1 MTSPD
6 LSATRNDTPVIDPR
20 LPRHVVPSHYGIHL
34 APRIEDAAFTGS
46 VTINVEI
53 TESTSEI
60 VLNAAEL
67 TIDSI
72 VIRSG
77 DETIAPTWRLDDDT
91 ERMHLDLGSPV
102 AAGAAIIAITFAG
115 ILNDQLR
122 GFYLSTFTDEDG
134 IERTIAT
141 SQMQSTDARRA
152 FPCWDEPEWKATYST
167 TLDVDAEH
175 LAVSNA
181 AIVDET
187 MLDNGLRRVKFA
199 KTMKM
204 STYLV
209 AFVVGPL
216 EATEPVDAGGVP
228 VRVVHRP
235 GQGHLTSFALDVA
248 VHALTWFQEY
258 YDIPYP
264 GDKVDLIAVPD
275 FAFGAMENL
284 GCVTF
289 RDVLLVIDPDT
300 ASQPELQRAADV
312 INHELAHMWF
322 GDLVTMQW
330 WEGIWLN
337 EAFATFMEIA
347 CSDAYRPDWRGW
359 DTFGRMRSMAFD
371 VDSLCA
377 TRAIEHPV
385 HSPEE
390 AEGMFDILTYEKGA
404 SVLRM
409 LEQHIGPEIFRDGVR
424 RYLKTHAYKNTETTD
439 LWDALEAA
447 SGQPVRTMM
456 DGWIYQGG
464 HPVINVEDTPH
475 GVRVAQSH
483 FTLDPNGAD
492 DRIWSVPLAIAHSEG
507 TTRVLLTESE
517 TVLTG
522 IGDPKTANAGGAG
535 FFRTQLTPETTI
547 GTLAS
552 DFAAASPADRHTLVD
567 DAWALTVAG
576 RWEAVDFIDVAKAC
590 AGDDDLNV
598 WQAVSAG
605 LADICHILDGDA
617 LAAFQSEVRDIARP
631 AFDRV
636 GIEPGAND
644 DDRTRER
651 RATLIRLLGITGA
664 DEAIIDASA
673 GMLDHPDA
681 SLRAAALTVA
691 THHGDESMYQQVHA
705 AWHAADTPQAE
716 VRNLRALAN
725 FPSTALIDWLVDE
738 ILDGTIRT
746 QDGPYLL
753 RNALHNREAGERVWQ
768 RIKDNWDDINER
780 FPSNSLSRMLEGIT
794 ALDTDAGVADV
805 AAFLAEHPL
814 PQGEKQIEQL
824 QESQRVNAAFRVREV
839 DRIGQT
845 LT

>member
-1 MTSPD
+1 MTQKDGS
-6 LSATRNDTPVIDPR
+6 R

-34 APRIEDAAFTGS
+34 APRLPDAVFTGS
-46 VTINVEI
+46 VTIDVDI
-53 TESTSEI
+53 TETTSEI
-60 VLNAAEL
+60 VFNAAEL
-67 TIDSI
+67 TIDSVAI
-72 VIRSG
+72 NRTDQSVSP
-77 DETIAPTWRLDDDT
+77 AWRLDGDA
-91 ERMHLDLGSPV
+91 ERIHLDLQSPM
-102 AAGAAIIAITFAG
+102 AAGPATIEIRFAG

-122 GFYLSTFTDEDG
+122 GFYRSTFTDDDG
-134 IERTIAT
+134 VEHVIAT

-152 FPCWDEPEWKATYST
+152 FPCWDEPEWKATYTT
-167 TLDVDAEH
+167 TLDVDADH

-181 AIVDET
+181 AIVRET
-187 MLDNGLRRVKFA
+187 MLDNGLRRVEFA

-216 EATEPVDAGGVP
+216 EATEPVDAAGVP

-248 VHALTWFQEY
+248 DHALSWFQEY

-289 RDVLLVIDPDT
+289 RDALLVIDPAT
-300 ASQPELQRAADV
+300 ASQPELQRVADF

-347 CSDAYRPDWRGW
+347 CSDAYRPDWRVW

-377 TRAIEHPV
+377 TRAIEYPV

-390 AEGMFDILTYEKGA
+390 AEGMFDVLTYEKGA

-409 LEQHIGPEIFRDGVR
+409 LEQHIGPEVFRDGVR

-447 SGQPVRTMM
+447 SGEPVRTMM
-456 DGWIYQGG
+456 NGWIYQGG
-464 HPVINVEDTPH
+464 HPVIEVEDTPH
-475 GVRVAQSH
+475 GVRVAQSQ
-483 FTLDPNGAD
+483 FTLDPEAAD
-492 DRIWSVPLAIAHSEG
+492 DRMWSVPLAIAHGEG
-507 TTRVLLTESE
+507 TTRVLLDGNE

-522 IGDPKTANAGGAG
+522 ISEPKTANAGGAG
-535 FFRTQLTPETTI
+535 FFRTKLSPDTTVS
-547 GTLAS
+547 TLAS
-552 DFAAASPADRHTLVD
+552 DFGAASPADRHTLVD

-576 RWEAVDFIDVAKAC
+576 RWDTTDFIAVAKAC
-590 AGDDDLNV
+590 ADDDDLNV
-598 WQAVSAG
+598 WQALSAG
-605 LADICHILDGDA
+605 LSDIAHILDGDA
-617 LAAFQSEVRDIARP
+617 LEAFQAEVRDIARP

-636 GIEPGAND
+636 GIEPAAND

-651 RATLIRLLGITGA
+651 RATLVRLLGVTGA
-664 DEAIIDASA
+664 DAALIDASA
-673 GMLDHPDA
+673 GLLDHPDA
-681 SLRAAALTVA
+681 SLAAAALTVA
-691 THHGDESMYQQVHA
+691 THHGEEPMYQQVHA
-705 AWHAADTPQAE
+705 AWQEADTPQSA

-725 FPSTALIDWLVDE
+725 FPSATMVNWLVDE
-738 ILDGTIRT
+738 ILDGTVRT
-746 QDGPYLL
+746 QDGPYVL
-753 RNALHNREAGERVWQ
+753 RNALHNREAGEKVWQ
-768 RIKDNWDDINER
+768 RIKDNWDDSNER

-794 ALDTDAGVADV
+794 ALDTDDGVADV
-805 AAFLAEHPL
+805 AAFLAEHPV

-824 QESQRVNAAFRVREV
+824 QERQRINAALRAREA
-839 DRIGQT
+839 RR
-845 LT
+845 LSRSLS

>member
-1 MTSPD
+1 MT
-6 LSATRNDTPVIDPR
+6 ATDTPAIDPR
-20 LPRHVVPSHYGIHL
+20 LPRHVVPSHYDIHL
-34 APRIEDAAFTGS
+34 APRIDDAAFTGS
-46 VTINVEI
+46 VTIEVEI
-53 TESTSEI
+53 TEPTTEI

-67 TIDSI
+67 TIDSAT
-72 VIRSG
+72 VRRGRESLS
-77 DETIAPTWRLDDDT
+77 PTQRLDDAA
-91 ERMHLDLGSPV
+91 ERLHLDFV
-102 AAGAAIIAITFAG
+102 APLAPGPATIDISFAG

-122 GFYLSTFTDEDG
+122 GFYRSTFTDDDG
-134 IERTIAT
+134 VEHTIAT

-152 FPCWDEPEWKATYST
+152 FPCWDEPEWKATYTT
-167 TLDVDAEH
+167 TLDVDPDH

-181 AIVDET
+181 AIVDEE
-187 MLDNGLRRVKFA
+187 MLDNGLRRVRFA

-216 EATEPVDAGGVP
+216 EATDAVDAGGVP

-248 VHALTWFQEY
+248 VHALRWFQEY

-347 CSDAYRPDWRGW
+347 CSDAYRPDWRVW

-377 TRAIEHPV
+377 TRAIEYPV

-390 AEGMFDILTYEKGA
+390 AEGMFDVLTYEKGA

-409 LEQHIGPEIFRDGVR
+409 LEQHIGADVFRDGVR

-447 SGQPVRTMM
+447 SGEPVRAMM

-464 HPVINVEDTPH
+464 HPVIDVEDTPH
-475 GVRVAQSH
+475 GVRVAQSQ
-483 FTLDPNGAD
+483 FTLDPDVAD
-492 DRIWSVPLAIAHSEG
+492 GRTWSVPLAIAHDEG
-507 TTRVLLTESE
+507 TTRILLTGEE
-517 TVLTG
+517 AVLTG
-522 IGDPKTANAGGAG
+522 ISEPKTANAGGAG
-535 FFRTQLTPETTI
+535 FFRTQLAPEATMS
-547 GTLAS
+547 TLAS
-552 DFAAASPADRHTLVD
+552 EFAAASPADRHTLVD
-567 DAWALTVAG
+567 DSWALTVAG
-576 RWEAVDFIDVAKAC
+576 RWRAADFIEVAKAC
-590 AGDDDLNV
+590 RDDDDLNV

-605 LADICHILDGDA
+605 LSDIAHFLDGDA
-617 LAAFQSEVRDIARP
+617 LAAFREVVRDIARP

-651 RATLIRLLGITGA
+651 RATLVRLLGVTGA
-664 DEAIIDASA
+664 DMVIIDASA
-673 GMLDHPDA
+673 GLLDHADA
-681 SLRAAALTVA
+681 SLAAAALTVA
-691 THHGDESMYQQVHA
+691 THHGDETMYQQVHA
-705 AWHAADTPQAE
+705 AWQRADTPQSE

-725 FPSTALIDWLVDE
+725 FPSATMVDWLVDE
-738 ILDGTIRT
+738 ILEGSVRT
-746 QDGPYLL
+746 QDGPYVL
-753 RNALHNREAGERVWQ
+753 RNALHNREAGRGVWQ

-794 ALDTDAGVADV
+794 ALDTEDGVTDV

-814 PQGEKQIEQL
+814 PQGEKQVEQL
-824 QESQRVNAAFRVREV
+824 MERQRVNAALRAREA
-839 DRIGQT
+839 DRLSLD

>member
-1 MTSPD
+1 MTD
-6 LSATRNDTPVIDPR
+6 LDNAATDPR
-20 LPRHVVPSHYGIHL
+20 LPRHVVPHHYAIHL
-34 APRIEDAAFTGS
+34 APRINDAAFTGS
-46 VTINVEI
+46 VSIEVEI
-53 TESTSEI
+53 TEPTREI

-67 TIDSI
+67 TIDS
-72 VIRSG
+72 VAIRRGGTSS
-77 DETIAPTWRLDDDT
+77 TPTWRLDDDT
-91 ERMHLDLGSPV
+91 ERLHLDLDVSLEAGSATIDV
-102 AAGAAIIAITFAG
+102 SFAG

-122 GFYLSTFTDEDG
+122 GFYRSTFKDDDG
-134 IERTIAT
+134 VEHTIAT

-152 FPCWDEPEWKATYST
+152 FPCWDEPEWKATFTT
-167 TLDVDAEH
+167 TLDVDPEH
-175 LAVSNA
+175 LAVSNS
-181 AIVDET
+181 AIVEET
-187 MLDNGLRRVKFA
+187 TLPNGLRRVAFA
-199 KTMKM
+199 RTMKM

-216 EATEPVDAGGVP
+216 EATEAVDAGGVP

-248 VHALTWFQEY
+248 VHALSWFQEY

-289 RDVLLVIDPDT
+289 RDVLLVIDPET

-322 GDLVTMQW
+322 GDLVTMRW

-347 CSDAYRPDWRGW
+347 CSDAYRPDWRVW

-377 TRAIEHPV
+377 TRAIEYPV
-385 HSPEE
+385 HSPDE
-390 AEGMFDILTYEKGA
+390 AEAMFDILTYEKGA

-409 LEQHIGPEIFRDGVR
+409 LEQHIGPEVFRDGVR
-424 RYLKTHAYKNTETTD
+424 RYLKTHAYSNTETTD

-464 HPVINVEDTPH
+464 HPAIDVEETPH
-475 GVRVAQSH
+475 GVRVSQSH
-483 FTLDPNGAD
+483 FTLDPEAAD
-492 DRIWSVPLAIAHSEG
+492 DRTWSVPLAIAHPEG
-507 TTRVLLTESE
+507 TTRMLLTTNEA
-517 TVLTG
+517 VLTG
-522 IGDPKTANAGGAG
+522 ISAPQTANAGGAG
-535 FFRTQLTPETTI
+535 FFRTHLTPELTI
-547 GTLAS
+547 
-552 DFAAASPADRHTLVD
+552 AAIGSEFGAANAADRHTLVD
-567 DAWALTVAG
+567 DAWALTIAG
-576 RWEAVDFIDVAKAC
+576 RWAATDFVDVARAC
-590 AGDDDLNV
+590 ADDDDLNV

-605 LADICHILDGDA
+605 LSDIAHFLDGES
-617 LAAFQSEVRDIARP
+617 LVAFQSVVRDIARP

-651 RATLIRLLGITGA
+651 RATLLRLLGVVGA
-664 DEAIIDASA
+664 DTAIIGASA
-673 GMLDHPDA
+673 GLLDDDDA
-681 SLRAAALTVA
+681 SLGAAALTVA
-691 THHGDESMYQQVHA
+691 THHGDEAMYQRVHT
-705 AWHAADTPQAE
+705 AWQQADTPQAE
-716 VRNLRALAN
+716 SRNLRALSN
-725 FPSTALIDWLVDE
+725 FPSTALVDWLLDE
-738 ILDGTIRT
+738 VFDGSIRT
-746 QDGPYLL
+746 QDGPYVL
-753 RNALHNREAGERVWQ
+753 RAALHNREAGEHVWE
-768 RIKDNWDDINER
+768 RIKSAWDDINER

-805 AAFLAEHPL
+805 AAFLSDHPL
-814 PQGEKQIEQL
+814 PQADKQIEQL
-824 QESQRVNAAFRVREV
+824 LERQRVNAALRAREV
-839 DRIGQT
+839 ARFGT
-845 LT
+845 SLA

>member
-1 MTSPD
+1 
-6 LSATRNDTPVIDPR
+6 
-20 LPRHVVPSHYGIHL
+20 
-34 APRIEDAAFTGS
+34 
-46 VTINVEI
+46 
-53 TESTSEI
+53 
-60 VLNAAEL
+60 
-67 TIDSI
+67 
-72 VIRSG
+72 
-77 DETIAPTWRLDDDT
+77 
-91 ERMHLDLGSPV
+91 
-102 AAGAAIIAITFAG
+102 
-115 ILNDQLR
+115 
-122 GFYLSTFTDEDG
+122 
-134 IERTIAT
+134 
-141 SQMQSTDARRA
+141 
-152 FPCWDEPEWKATYST
+152 
-167 TLDVDAEH
+167 
-175 LAVSNA
+175 
-181 AIVDET
+181 
-187 MLDNGLRRVKFA
+187 
-199 KTMKM
+199 
-204 STYLV
+204 
-209 AFVVGPL
+209 
-216 EATEPVDAGGVP
+216 
-228 VRVVHRP
+228 
-235 GQGHLTSFALDVA
+235 
-248 VHALTWFQEY
+248 
-258 YDIPYP
+258 
-264 GDKVDLIAVPD
+264 
-275 FAFGAMENL
+275 
-284 GCVTF
+284 
-289 RDVLLVIDPDT
+289 
-300 ASQPELQRAADV
+300 
-312 INHELAHMWF
+312 
-322 GDLVTMQW
+322 
-330 WEGIWLN
+330 
-337 EAFATFMEIA
+337 
-347 CSDAYRPDWRGW
+347 
-359 DTFGRMRSMAFD
+359 
-371 VDSLCA
+371 
-377 TRAIEHPV
+377 
-385 HSPEE
+385 
-390 AEGMFDILTYEKGA
+390 
-404 SVLRM
+404 
-409 LEQHIGPEIFRDGVR
+409 
-424 RYLKTHAYKNTETTD
+424 
-439 LWDALEAA
+439 
-447 SGQPVRTMM
+447 
-456 DGWIYQGG
+456 
-464 HPVINVEDTPH
+464 
-475 GVRVAQSH
+475 
-483 FTLDPNGAD
+483 
-492 DRIWSVPLAIAHSEG
+492 G

-576 RWEAVDFIDVAKAC
+576 RWEAADFIDVAKAC
-590 AGDDDLNV
+590 ASDDDLNV

-705 AWHAADTPQAE
+705 AWQAADTPQAE

-725 FPSTALIDWLVDE
+725 FPSTALIDWLIDE

-824 QESQRVNAAFRVREV
+824 QESQRVNAAFRVR
-839 DRIGQT
+839 
-845 LT
+845 

>member
-1 MTSPD
+1 MT
-6 LSATRNDTPVIDPR
+6 DTETPALDPR
-20 LPRHVVPSHYGIHL
+20 LPRHVVPSHYDIHL
-34 APRIEDAAFTGS
+34 APRIDDAAFTGS
-46 VTINVEI
+46 VTIEVGI
-53 TESTSEI
+53 TEPTSEI

-67 TIDSI
+67 TIDSVSI
-72 VIRSG
+72 QHGGVITTP
-77 DETIAPTWRLDDDT
+77 EWRLDEGE
-91 ERMHLDLGSPV
+91 ERMHIDLESPIPAGS
-102 AAGAAIIAITFAG
+102 ATIDIAFAG
-115 ILNDQLR
+115 VLNDQLR
-122 GFYLSTFTDEDG
+122 GFYRSTFRDDDG
-134 IERTIAT
+134 VEHTIAT

-152 FPCWDEPEWKATYST
+152 FPCWDEPAWKATYRT
-167 TLDVDAEH
+167 TLDVDADH

-181 AIVDET
+181 AIVEET
-187 MLDNGLRRVKFA
+187 MLDNGLRRVAFA

-235 GQGHLTSFALDVA
+235 GQGHLTAFALDVA
-248 VHALTWFQEY
+248 VHALRWFQEY

-275 FAFGAMENL
+275 FASGAMENL
-284 GCVTF
+284 GCITF
-289 RDVLLVIDPDT
+289 RDVLLVIDPET

-347 CSDAYRPDWRGW
+347 CSDAYRPDWRVW

-377 TRAIEHPV
+377 TRAIEYPV

-390 AEGMFDILTYEKGA
+390 AEGMFDTLTYEKGA

-409 LEQHIGPEIFRDGVR
+409 LEQHIGPDAFRDGVR
-424 RYLKTHAYKNTETTD
+424 RYLKTHAYQNTETTD

-447 SGQPVRTMM
+447 SGQPVRTIM
-456 DGWIYQGG
+456 DSWINQGG
-464 HPVINVEDTPH
+464 HPVVDVQDTPH
-475 GVRVAQSH
+475 GVRVSQSQ
-483 FTLDPNGAD
+483 FTLDPEAAD
-492 DRIWSVPLAIAHSEG
+492 DRTWNVPLAIAHDEG
-507 TTRVLLTESE
+507 TTRVLLTSNEA
-517 TVLTG
+517 VLTG
-522 IGDPKTANAGGAG
+522 ISEPKTANAGGAG
-535 FFRTQLTPETTI
+535 FFRTQLSPDTTI
-547 GTLAS
+547 HTLTS
-552 DFAAASPADRHTLVD
+552 EFGAASPADRHTLVD

-576 RWEAVDFIDVAKAC
+576 RWEAADFIEVAKAC
-590 AGDDDLNV
+590 TDDDDLNV

-605 LADICHILDGDA
+605 LSNIAHFLEGDA
-617 LAAFQSEVRDIARP
+617 LEAFRATVCDIARP
-631 AFDRV
+631 AFGRV
-636 GIEPGAND
+636 GIEPSAAD

-651 RATLIRLLGITGA
+651 RATLVRLLGVTGA
-664 DEAIIDASA
+664 DDAIIDAST
-673 GMLDHPDA
+673 GLLDHADA
-681 SLRAAALTVA
+681 SLASAALTVA

-705 AWHAADTPQAE
+705 AWQEADTPQAE

-725 FPSTALIDWLVDE
+725 FPSEALVDWLVDE
-738 ILDGTIRT
+738 ILDGTVRT
-746 QDGPYLL
+746 QDGPYVL
-753 RNALHNREAGERVWQ
+753 RNALHNREAGERVWA
-768 RIKDNWDDINER
+768 RIKDNWDDIDER

-794 ALDTDAGVADV
+794 ALDTDRGVADV
-805 AAFLAEHPL
+805 AAFLADHPV
-814 PQGEKQIEQL
+814 PQGEKQIQQL
-824 QESQRVNAAFRVREV
+824 QERQRVNATMRAREAE
-839 DRIGQT
+839 RLARK

>member
-1 MTSPD
+1 MNASDRSVTG
-6 LSATRNDTPVIDPR
+6 NDTPALDPR
-20 LPRHVVPSHYGIHL
+20 LPRHVIPNNYSIHL
-34 APRIEDAAFTGS
+34 VPLIEDATFTGA
-46 VTINVEI
+46 VTIDVQI
-53 TESTSEI
+53 TKSTSEI

-67 TIDSI
+67 TIASVSI
-72 VIRSG
+72 RRG
-77 DETIAPTWRLDDDT
+77 DETIDPTWRLDSDT
-91 ERMHLDLGSPV
+91 ERMHLHLDSLL
-102 AAGAAIIAITFAG
+102 AAGSATIDITFAG

-122 GFYLSTFTDEDG
+122 GFYLSTYIDDDG
-134 IERTIAT
+134 VERTIAT

-167 TLDVDAEH
+167 TLDVDAQH

-347 CSDAYRPDWRGW
+347 CSDAYRPDWRVW

-377 TRAIEHPV
+377 TRAIEYPV

-409 LEQHIGPEIFRDGVR
+409 LEQHIGPEVFRDGVR
-424 RYLKTHAYKNTETTD
+424 RYLKTHAYKNTKTTD

-447 SGQPVRTMM
+447 SGEPVRTMM

-464 HPVINVEDTPH
+464 HPVIDIEDTPH
-475 GVRVAQSH
+475 GVRVAQSQ
-483 FTLDPNGAD
+483 FTLDPTGAD
-492 DRIWSVPLAIAHSEG
+492 DRTWSVPLAIAHDEG
-507 TTRVLLTESE
+507 TTRVLLTGNE

-522 IGDPKTANAGGAG
+522 ISEAKTANAGGAG
-535 FFRTQLTPETTI
+535 FFRTQLSPETTVS
-547 GTLAS
+547 TLAS
-552 DFAAASPADRHTLVD
+552 DFATASPADRHTLVD

-576 RWEAVDFIDVAKAC
+576 RWDAADFIDVARAC

-605 LADICHILDGDA
+605 LSNIAHILDGDA
-617 LAAFQSEVRDIARP
+617 LAAFQSDVRGIARP

-651 RATLIRLLGITGA
+651 RATLVRLLGVTGA
-664 DEAIIDASA
+664 DEAIIEASA
-673 GMLDHPDA
+673 GMFDHADA
-681 SLRAAALTVA
+681 SLGAAALTVA
-691 THHGDESMYQQVHA
+691 THHGDESMYQRVHA
-705 AWHAADTPQAE
+705 AWQMADTPQAE

-725 FPSTALIDWLVDE
+725 FPSTTLIDWLVDE
-738 ILDGTIRT
+738 ILDGTVRT
-746 QDGPYLL
+746 QDGPYVL

-768 RIKDNWDDINER
+768 RIKDNWDVINER

-794 ALDTDAGVADV
+794 ALDTDDGVADV

-814 PQGEKQIEQL
+814 PQGEKQVEQL
-824 QESQRVNAAFRVREV
+824 QERQRVNAALRAREA
-839 DRIGQT
+839 DRLGQT